1 MAPNNDLASA
11 AEDSVSSTA
20 GGASSGG
27 AINLSSR
34 PSSHTP
40 ENTSGNSAIVE
51 PDSQED
57 QVINYIIKIIII
69 IFNKFHREN
78 VKIFSTKLHVSRI
91 VT

>member
-40 ENTSGNSAIVE
+40 ENISGNSAIVE

-57 QVINYIIKIIII
+57 QVMKNIIVYHFI
-69 IFNKFHREN
+69 
-78 VKIFSTKLHVSRI
+78 
-91 VT
+91 

>member
-20 GGASSGG
+20 GGASGG

-40 ENTSGNSAIVE
+40 ENISGNSAIVE

-57 QVINYIIKIIII
+57 QVMKKNYHLSFISYSAV
-69 IFNKFHREN
+69 KF
-78 VKIFSTKLHVSRI
+78 VKK
-91 VT
+91 